1 MLDIF
6 HTLAEVSVA
15 VTGFSS
21 LIVIF
26 RGNLLQWSQQD
37 YVAFAFVLSWSI
49 GGIFLSLLPILLVE
63 FEVDIAKASQIGL
76 FSFIGFFVIV
86 GGALTRLQKRI
97 ENETG
102 ESVRSKAR
110 FGIGVFFLA
119 LVVISF
125 AAGFRFLPGP
135 VHAWYALIIILLMAA
150 AIQNLLDFMMRSVR
164 SISET

>member
-63 FEVDIAKASQIGL
+63 FELDISEASKIGL
-76 FSFIGFFVIV
+76 FCFIGFFVIV
-86 GGALTRLQKRI
+86 GGLLTRLQKRI

-102 ESVRSKAR
+102 ESAKSKVRFAMS
-110 FGIGVFFLA
+110 IFFFILI
-119 LVVISF
+119 VIS
-125 AAGFRFLPGP
+125 ALAGFQLLPGP

-164 SISET
+164 SINDT

>member
-49 GGIFLSLLPILLVE
+49 GGIFLSLLPLLLVE
-63 FEVDIAKASQIGL
+63 FELDITAVSQIGL

-86 GGALTRLQKRI
+86 GGVLTRLQKRI
-97 ENETG
+97 EVETG
-102 ESVRSKAR
+102 ESAKSKTR
-110 FGIGVFFLA
+110 IGVGIFFLIL
-119 LVVISF
+119 LVVS
-125 AAGFRFLPGP
+125 ATAGFQLLPGP
-135 VHAWYALIIILLMAA
+135 VHAWYALIIILLLAA

-164 SISET
+164 RMNDN

>member
-26 RGNLLQWSQQD
+26 RGNLLQWSQQE

-63 FEVDIAKASQIGL
+63 FEVEIAEASQIGL
-76 FSFIGFFVIV
+76 FSFIGFFIIV
-86 GGALTRLQKRI
+86 GGVLTRLQKRI

-102 ESVRSKAR
+102 ESVKSKTR
-110 FGIGVFFLA
+110 IGMAIFFLI
-119 LVVISF
+119 LLIISVL
-125 AAGFRFLPGP
+125 AGFQILPGP

-164 SISET
+164 SMNDT

>member
-15 VTGFSS
+15 ITGFSS

-37 YVAFAFVLSWSI
+37 YIAFAFVLSWSI

-63 FEVDIAKASQIGL
+63 FEMDIAEASQIGL
-76 FSFIGFFVIV
+76 FSFVGFFVIV
-86 GGALTRLQKRI
+86 GGVLTRLQNRI

-102 ESVRSKAR
+102 ESAKSKVRFAT
-110 FGIGVFFLA
+110 GIYFFI
-119 LVVISF
+119 LVVISVS
-125 AAGFRFLPGP
+125 AGFQLLPGP
-135 VHAWYALIIILLMAA
+135 VHAWYALIIVLLMAA
-150 AIQNLLDFMMRSVR
+150 AIQNLLDFMMRPVS
-164 SISET
+164 SINDT